1 MSSLPIDTYHLKES
15 SLGRVIKALSKSN
28 HETKE
33 NKKICQKLIYQ
44 WSSAVLGQPMDY
56 RSLSALQ
63 SKRQQNEDREYEEE
77 DLLDEEDKTRRIAET
92 QKVSLKSTSSSSS
105 TLKQHIP
112 KVPTSAIRHLQA
124 SPIPTISS
132 TPEKYKKLMGHMQKL
147 KSTASGRKF

>member
-63 SKRQQNEDREYEEE
+63 SRRQQNADRESEEE
-77 DLLDEEDKTRRIAET
+77 DLLDEEDKTRRIAEAPRT
-92 QKVSLKSTSSSSS
+92 SSKSTSSFSS
-105 TLKQHIP
+105 TPKQYVP

-124 SPIPTISS
+124 SPIPTVVN